1 MNRVL
6 VLLFALVCLSPLP
19 AKAESDSLFFFYDL
33 NSDPLAPRD
42 DYGLLHQMPAPKR
55 TDFDHRAPFR
65 FNYYFESGTTL
76 ASDPAYV
83 GALEEALRREGY
95 YCGPIDGVFSREVS
109 AAIARMQKNYSQ
121 HVTGT
126 LTVGVRRGLHL
137 P

>member
-1 MNRVL
+1 MHRVL
-6 VLLFALVCLSPLP
+6 ILLLVFSCLLP
-19 AKAESDSLFFFYDL
+19 VSSWADSDSLFFFYDPYV
-33 NSDPLAPRD
+33 DPLAPRD
-42 DYGLLHQMPAPKR
+42 DYGLLHQSPTPNR
-55 TDFDHRAPFR
+55 PDFDHRAPFR

-83 GALEEALRREGY
+83 GALQDALRRKGY

-121 HVTGT
+121 LVTGT

>member
-6 VLLFALVCLSPLP
+6 ILLFASVCLSPLCS
-19 AKAESDSLFFFYDL
+19 KAESDSLFFLYDT
-33 NSDPLAPRD
+33 NVDPLASRD

-65 FNYYFESGTTL
+65 FNYYFESGATL

-83 GALEEALRREGY
+83 GALQDALRRQGY
-95 YCGPIDGVFSREVS
+95 YCGPIDGVFSPEVS

-121 HVTGT
+121 RVTGT
-126 LTVGVRRGLHL
+126 LTIGVRRNLHL